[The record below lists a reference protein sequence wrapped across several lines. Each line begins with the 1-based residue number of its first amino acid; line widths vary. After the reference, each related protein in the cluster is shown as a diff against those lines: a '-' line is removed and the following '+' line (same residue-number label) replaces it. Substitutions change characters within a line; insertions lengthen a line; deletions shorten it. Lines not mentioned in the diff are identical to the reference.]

1 MMSLSAVQTGRRT
14 TSIEKSRMLDSSFVL
29 MSLILLVFISAFSLI
44 YIKYESQQLYMA
56 YNNLKTE
63 ELKLEQEQDK
73 LALEKATLGSHAR
86 IYSYAKE
93 TSMHVPTRKEIVI
106 LS

>member
-1 MMSLSAVQTGRRT
+1 MARSFIALIALVALS
-14 TSIEKSRMLDSSFVL
+14 MF
-29 MSLILLVFISAFSLI
+29 AFGHGH
-44 YIKYESQQLYMA
+44 
-56 YNNLKTE
+56 
-63 ELKLEQEQDK
+63 K

-93 TSMHVPTRKEIVI
+93 TKMHVPTGKEIVI